1 MSNNPIENM
10 SLQNNKNEITFVL
23 AISFF
28 KKQFSSI
35 LIATSIIFTSS
46 VIYAIYQPNI
56 YRSSGIYEIANSGE
70 TSSPIETQGLSSIA
84 GAVGVSL
91 GKPNSNK
98 ADIIIETVKSKGFL
112 SHLIKIDGVLPNLYA
127 IDSFDIENNLTIY
140 DPNLYLDGK
149 WISDALPSIHEV
161 HKIYKK
167 SLSIRRDN
175 GDGFI
180 YIAFQHQS
188 PFFAKDFLSIVVS
201 ELNST
206 MRVKAASESSNSIE
220 FLTDE
225 FTKTN
230 WLEIRNS
237 ISSLLQD
244 HFQTMMLANVREE
257 YALKPIESPFV
268 EEEKYAPSRVSIVFW
283 WTVAG
288 FILITMIAFS
298 IEAFRYQTKPRSSK

>member
-1 MSNNPIENM
+1 M
-10 SLQNNKNEITFVL
+10 
-23 AISFF
+23 
-28 KKQFSSI
+28 
-35 LIATSIIFTSS
+35 
-46 VIYAIYQPNI
+46 
-56 YRSSGIYEIANSGE
+56 
-70 TSSPIETQGLSSIA
+70 
-84 GAVGVSL
+84 
-91 GKPNSNK
+91 
-98 ADIIIETVKSKGFL
+98 
-112 SHLIKIDGVLPNLYA
+112 
-127 IDSFDIENNLTIY
+127 
-140 DPNLYLDGK
+140 
-149 WISDALPSIHEV
+149 

-188 PFFAKDFLSIVVS
+188 PFFAKDFLSIVVT

-268 EEEKYAPSRVSIVFW
+268 EEEKYAPSRLSIVFW

-288 FILITMIAFS
+288 FIFITMIAFS
-298 IEAFRYQTKPRSSK
+298 IEAFRYQAQPRPSK